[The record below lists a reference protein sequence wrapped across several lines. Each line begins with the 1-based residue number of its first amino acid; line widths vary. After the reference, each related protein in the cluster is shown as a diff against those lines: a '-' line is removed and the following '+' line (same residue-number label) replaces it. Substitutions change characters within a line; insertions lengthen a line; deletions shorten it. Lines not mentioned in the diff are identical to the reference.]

1 MEVLKEGTKVSITH
15 NGGATGIVVGLGAQ
29 LVPYNCKL
37 YIIKLVERF
46 GQEWCDYEYS
56 CVNLPR
62 SMLKVIGE

>member
-1 MEVLKEGTKVSITH
+1 MENLKEGTKVSITY

-29 LVPYNCKL
+29 MVPDNCKL

-46 GQEWCDYEYS
+46 GKEWKDYEYS

-62 SMLKVIGE
+62 SMLTIGE